1 LKELSYRDALN
12 EAFIEEM
19 DKDERVFIIGED
31 VGIYGGLFQVTKGL
45 FNKYG
50 PERVMDTPICEATI
64 IGTAVGAALM
74 DFRPVAEISYDDFIL
89 LAMDQ
94 ICNQA
99 AKIIQ
104 VTPLKLP
111 IVIRTQAGV
120 GGGVGCHHSQSLE
133 ALFCHFPGLQVIM
146 PSSSYDAKGLLKS
159 AITAGVPVIF
169 IENKKLYDIYGPVP
183 EEEYYIPIGKAE
195 VKREGKDITVIATS
209 YMVHESL
216 KAAEELEKEGISIEV
231 VDPRTLVP
239 LDIDTLI
246 KSVNKTK
253 RALIVHEAVER
264 CGFGAEISAELNEKA
279 FNILEAPVSRLC
291 GMNVAIPAIKTL
303 EKVVVPNSDSIKKKV
318 KEVLALRR

>member
-74 DFRPVAEISYDDFIL
+74 DFRPIAEISYDDFIL

-133 ALFCHFPGLQVIM
+133 ALFCHFPGLKVIM

-183 EEEYYIPIGKAE
+183 EEEYYVPIGKAD

-209 YMVHESL
+209 FMVLESL
-216 KAAEELEKEGISIEV
+216 KAAKELEKEGISVEI

-264 CGFGAEISAELNEKA
+264 CGFGAEISAQLNEKA

>member
-1 LKELSYRDALN
+1 MKELSYRDALN

-133 ALFCHFPGLQVIM
+133 ALFCHFPGLKVIM

-183 EEEYYIPIGKAE
+183 EEEYYVPIGKAD

-209 YMVHESL
+209 FMVLESL
-216 KAAEELEKEGISIEV
+216 KAAKELEKEGISVEI

-264 CGFGAEISAELNEKA
+264 CGFGAEISAQLNEKA